1 MKNLLKKFRS
11 NSPFGGWGARGLL
24 LLLPL
29 VGGWGATSCSLTEAL
44 KPTPQIDEYG
54 LDKNAPFACLVNGKK
69 WEPGIGTTF
78 QPSLSATYYYSR
90 PNQIGSQLFIGADNK
105 QASTYEVLDIGIE
118 NFTIPKV
125 YKVGNIEDK
134 ITIRFYDLDRY
145 PSQSTLNFPN
155 AFEGAVNITS
165 FTTVT
170 GGETKYLKSVKG
182 TFAFKILD
190 HKGDT
195 LNITAGRF
203 NINY

>member
-1 MKNLLKKFRS
+1 MKNLVKIPSQKILRVLKTLRIY
-11 NSPFGGWGARGLL
+11 AI
-24 LLLPL
+24 LLPL
-29 VGGWGATSCSLTEAL
+29 VVSLGACSLAEAL

-69 WEPGIGTTF
+69 WEPGKGAAF
-78 QPSLSATYYYSR
+78 QPSLSATYYESR
-90 PNQIGSQLFIGADNK
+90 PNQIGSQLFIGANNI
-105 QASTYEVLDIGIE
+105 QELSHTNLRIAVE
-118 NFTIPKV
+118 NFTTQKI

-134 ITIRFYDLDRY
+134 MKINFYDLSMY
-145 PSQSTLNFPN
+145 PSQSSLNFPN

-170 GGETKYLKSVKG
+170 AGEAKYLKSVKG